1 MNEYQTLI
9 NLGAGS
15 VLAAMGWFAKSLW
28 DAVQELKRDLA
39 KLREDLPIFYV
50 RKDDFKDFRDE
61 LINVL
66 HRIESKLDSK
76 VDK

>member
-9 NLGAGS
+9 NLGAGG
-15 VLAAMGWFAKSLW
+15 VLAAMGWLAKTLW

-66 HRIESKLDSK
+66 NRIESKLDSK
-76 VDK
+76 MDK